1 MLAPAA
7 GAVKFSLPSVPEEQA
22 CSNSIGE
29 GLNTFWA
36 LVEYLQNATD
46 QHQPI
51 HQVEE
56 SIFRRLL
63 VVGRWMLQAFLDMA
77 DSGDVGPT
85 VNVAGDSPTDVGQEL
100 PRLEQ
105 ARSRPYLSI
114 FGEIGIE
121 RTCYGHDQVEAAPLD
136 A

>member
-1 MLAPAA
+1 MLATTTA
-7 GAVKFSLPSVPEEQA
+7 AVKFSLPSTPEQQA

-29 GLNTFWA
+29 GLNTLWA
-36 LVEYLQNATD
+36 LVEYLQNAAE

-56 SIFRRLL
+56 AVFRKLL

-77 DSGDVGPT
+77 GSGDLGPT
-85 VNVAGDSPTDVGQEL
+85 IKVTGDSPTDPDQEL

-105 ARSRPYLSI
+105 TRTRPI
-114 FGEIGIE
+114 FQSSASSTSSECATAMTGSK
-121 RTCYGHDQVEAAPLD
+121 PLP
-136 A
+136 